1 MPVRLRLQRHGR
13 KRRPFYHIVAADA
26 RAKRDGRYI
35 ERIGFYD
42 PNHTKA
48 KVRID
53 REKALEW
60 LANGAEPTTTL
71 TSILSATGVLY
82 KKHLQRGVKKGAFSQ
97 EVADKKFREW
107 AKNKA
112 KDSKIEVL
120 NWDLDHEVSVQ
131 LGAEPVVTEV
141 AVEVVEEDTTEA

>member
-35 ERIGFYD
+35 ERVGFYD
-42 PNHTKA
+42 PNHEKA
-48 KVRID
+48 KVNID
-53 REKALEW
+53 REKALKW
-60 LANGAEPTTTL
+60 LENGAEPTTTVN
-71 TSILSATGVLY
+71 SILSATGVLY
-82 KKHLQRGVKKGAFSQ
+82 KKHLQRGVTKGAFSQ

-107 AKNKA
+107 AKKKA
-112 KDSKIEVL
+112 NTSKIEVL
-120 NWDLDHEVSVQ
+120 NWDLEHEVSVQ
-131 LGAEPVVTEV
+131 LGNAPVTTEV

>member
-35 ERIGFYD
+35 ERVGFYD
-42 PNHTKA
+42 PNHEKA
-48 KVRID
+48 KVNID
-53 REKALEW
+53 REKALKW
-60 LANGAEPTTTL
+60 LENGAEPTTTVN
-71 TSILSATGVLY
+71 SILSATGVLY
-82 KKHLQRGVKKGAFSQ
+82 KKHLQRGVTKGTFTQ

-107 AKNKA
+107 AKKKA
-112 KDSKIEVL
+112 NTSKIEVL
-120 NWDLDHEVSVQ
+120 NWDLEHEVSVQ
-131 LGAEPVVTEV
+131 LGNAPVTTEV